1 MQFQLNK
8 ANAKITSLNPRAEKH
23 GEDNVP
29 ACDIGFELNAHS
41 SVLDYFDPTYRP
53 FLFRSPDRENDQ
65 PSLVPGEN
73 MTSLAKPNLKPL
85 SLDESF
91 PGYTL
96 RIGSGLELG
105 RDLVLTGVNLS
116 GFKIEAI
123 DGGSVKLKFSAA
135 CHPDADECGAL
146 YEQIQDLVDLSLE
159 PPKPGADQQLPL
171 GGEGDTLE
179 QQEQAEA

>member
-1 MQFQLNK
+1 MQFQLLN
-8 ANAKITSLNPRAEKH
+8 ANAKITSLNPRAERH
-23 GEDNVP
+23 GDDNVP

-41 SVLDYFDPTYRP
+41 SVLDYFDPSYRP

-73 MTSLAKPNLKPL
+73 MTALAKPNLKPL
-85 SLDESF
+85 KLDEDF

-96 RIGSGLELG
+96 RIGNGLDAVG
-105 RDLVLTGVNLS
+105 KGMVLKAVNLPS
-116 GFKIEAI
+116 FNIEAI

-135 CHPDADECGAL
+135 CHPNADECGAL
-146 YEQIQDLVDLSLE
+146 YERIQDVVELTLE
-159 PPKPGADQQLPL
+159 APKAEAQQMPL

-179 QQEQAEA
+179 QQDRAA